1 MQYVPLEYDDGWS
14 PFVSHNSSEHNFT
27 QPFRDGDLDNT
38 IVIHEMTHG
47 ISNRL
52 TGGGTAACLQNL
64 ESRSLGEGWSDTMA
78 KCVDPI
84 SPQPTNFSN
93 PYNSSFI
100 SWVQQTSAQTKDFV
114 TGRYA
119 MGKQGGSRNWPYSTD
134 L

>member
-1 MQYVPLEYDDGWS
+1 MQYVPLEYDDGGPS
-14 PFVSHNSSEHNFT
+14 FASYNSFKHHCT

-38 IVIHEMTHG
+38 IIIHEMTHG

-52 TGGGTAACLQNL
+52 TGGGTATCLQDL

-84 SPQPTNFSN
+84 SLQPTNFSN
-93 PYNSSFI
+93 PYNFSFI

-119 MGKQGGSRNWPYSTD
+119 MGKQGGSRNYPYSTD
-134 L
+134 M